1 LGGTPATDHY
11 QWLNDAA
18 EAGTPV
24 TDRAR
29 ILPDNRINLL
39 VAWQNNGPASP
50 PLRQRV
56 SGKRQLKG
64 RNKRTEI
71 GTPAESIP
79 STRQCNSPQQ
89 RASLSFFAAQKV
101 KSLLTPDWV
110 GHWRQDNER
119 LSAATL
125 TSPLLICNT
134 SHYRPPK
141 VALPLLRE
149 RTTHHLRPLSTTQ
162 RSDFFVEV
170 ISFCAAF
177 VPAFLYR
184 LQVQANSSKPN
195 TPTSLEAERRG
206 SHESPP
212 GEED

>member
-1 LGGTPATDHY
+1 M
-11 QWLNDAA
+11 
-18 EAGTPV
+18 
-24 TDRAR
+24 
-29 ILPDNRINLL
+29 NLL

-101 KSLLTPDWV
+101 KSLLTPPWV

-184 LQVQANSSKPN
+184 LQVQAIRRSQIHRHPWKRSEEVAMNPHQAKKVDVKVSRSWVATIPCIFGI
-195 TPTSLEAERRG
+195 EAVEHHRT
-206 SHESPP
+206 
-212 GEED
+212 